1 MPQSRYFNY
10 GRIQLIRVLLAPIQT
25 AIKPKLMKFNIQLF
39 QMNQFYYFI
48 SYFIISMLSLYSYY
62 YSYSFFS

>member
-25 AIKPKLMKFNIQLF
+25 AIKPKLMKFNIQ
-39 QMNQFYYFI
+39 FI
-48 SYFIISMLSLYSYY
+48 SNESILLFY
-62 YSYSFFS
+62 